1 MAASGLPERD
11 GDFAPRRMRGNR
23 CACDKTDNIGYLRS
37 LNSNTEN
44 ARDMEASFI
53 SVTETE
59 FEMRESGNPVGNLEE
74 TFNTSN
80 AAHGSC

>member
-11 GDFAPRRMRGNR
+11 GDSAPRRLRGNH
-23 CACDKTDNIGYLRS
+23 CACDKADNIAYLRS

-59 FEMRESGNPVGNLEE
+59 FEMRESGNPVDNPEGI
-74 TFNTSN
+74 FNTSN